1 MSHVF
6 TSDPD
11 EPTYN
16 TAYLFDGRSDLYAEY
31 DISREFDDG
40 ADSDANEE
48 ATAPPD
54 YGARR
59 RAVLTFYGH
68 RCGRCLAPLGRLS
81 ADDRMV
87 GYVLSVAEDGP
98 KWALE
103 ALVAACEPC
112 YDLLTAETPA
122 DLARFRPAFRESAQF
137 PQWACDPR
145 VAVERVPLTGR
156 EVWRRERLAEQV
168 SETPDCDANDAAV
181 ERAHLAR
188 ETSAARAVALGDRL
202 LADEW
207 RSPLTRRSTAD
218 WEALP
223 AERRRSYEQR
233 AVDVVTD
240 DETNLTDRK

>member
-6 TSDPD
+6 ASGSDESP
-11 EPTYN
+11 YN
-16 TAYLFDGRSDLYAEY
+16 TAYLFDCRSDLYAEY

-40 ADSDANEE
+40 ADGGEDDR

-59 RAVLTFYGH
+59 RAVLSFYGH

-81 ADDRMV
+81 EDDRTV

-103 ALVAACEPC
+103 ALVAVCEPC

-122 DLARFRPAFRESAQF
+122 DLARFRPAYRESAQF

-145 VAVERVPLTGR
+145 VAVERAPLSGR
-156 EVWRRERLAEQV
+156 EVWRRERLAEAV
-168 SETPDCDANDAAV
+168 SETPNCDANAAAV
-181 ERAHLAR
+181 ERAYLAR
-188 ETSAARAVALGDRL
+188 ETSAAEAVALGDRL
-202 LADEW
+202 LTDEW
-207 RSPLTRRSTAD
+207 RSPPTRRSAD
-218 WEALP
+218 EWPDLP
-223 AERRRSYEQR
+223 AERRRRYERR
-233 AVDVVTD
+233 AVDVEEETD
-240 DETNLTDRK
+240 LPDRE